1 MNYRLIKTFFI
12 AFFAFASK
20 LMAGG
25 SSGTTG
31 QILELQS
38 NEQIRIM
45 MLDSFEYQNA
55 LDAVKLNQPL
65 QIENADSANVTSD
78 SVVWPQGINIH
89 SGLPFIRSLD
99 ANEEEVFLLNIDLG
113 ADKIEPTEYGFKFTD
128 DWQNVAMGGSSG
140 TTGAVAEAI
149 AVFYGID
156 TATVNPETFESIY
169 DLIQDQNE
177 NSALVNVENNYQ
189 FVPQRILKV
198 DNISVIEGIDD
209 TGKYLYLFS
218 KSSVK

>member
-1 MNYRLIKTFFI
+1 MNFRLTKTFFI
-12 AFFAFASK
+12 TFLVFASK

-31 QILELQS
+31 QILELRS

-45 MLDSFEYQNA
+45 MLDSFDYQNA
-55 LDAVKLNQPL
+55 LEAVKLSQPL
-65 QIENADSANVTSD
+65 QIENSDSPNLTSD
-78 SVVWPQGINIH
+78 SVVWPQGIDIH

-99 ANEEEVFLLNIDLG
+99 ANEEEIFLFNVDLG
-113 ADKIEPTEYGFKFTD
+113 TDKIEPTEDGYKFTD

-140 TTGAVAEAI
+140 TTGAIAEAL

-189 FVPQRILKV
+189 FLPQRVLKV
-198 DNISVIEGIDD
+198 EDIPVIEGKDD
-209 TGKYLYLFS
+209 TGKYLYLF
-218 KSSVK
+218 VVAR

>member
-1 MNYRLIKTFFI
+1 MNYRLITTFFI
-12 AFFAFASK
+12 AFLVFASK

-31 QILELQS
+31 QILELRS

-45 MLDSFEYQNA
+45 MLDSFDYQNA
-55 LDAVKLNQPL
+55 LDAVKLSQPL
-65 QIENADSANVTSD
+65 QIAGTDPQNTTSD

-99 ANEEEVFLLNIDLG
+99 ENEEEIFLLNVDFG
-113 ADKIEPTEYGFKFTD
+113 VDKLEPTEDGYKFTD

-140 TTGAVAEAI
+140 TTGIIADAL

-169 DLIQDQNE
+169 DLIQDQRE
-177 NSALVNVENNYQ
+177 NNALVNLENNYQ
-189 FVPQRILKV
+189 FIPQRILRV
-198 DNISVIEGIDD
+198 ENISVIEGIDA
-209 TGKYLYLFS
+209 TGKYLYLFGKDS
-218 KSSVK
+218 AD